1 MLKTHYFP
9 KFCYPII
16 VIFGAESKLNFMENF
31 VVSARKY
38 RPITFE
44 TVVGQAA
51 ITTTLKNAIKNNI
64 LAQAFLFCGPRG
76 VGKTTCAR
84 IMAKSIN
91 CMNPGPD
98 AEACDKCESCTS
110 FNHSA
115 SFNIHELDA
124 ASNNSVE
131 DIRSLVDQVRIPPQV
146 GKYKIY
152 IIDEVHMLSSA
163 AFNAFLKTLEEPPAY
178 AKFILATTEKHKI
191 LPTILSRCQI
201 FDFKRIT
208 VDDITHHLQFVA
220 SKEGVTAEE
229 EALNIIAQKSDGALR
244 DALSLFDQM
253 VSFAGHFITYKNV
266 IENLNVLDYDY
277 YFKVTDALLQ
287 SDVTSILLILNEII
301 DNGFDGQHFIIGL
314 GSHLRNILVSRDVNT
329 LKIMEVGDNLRNRYA
344 AQAQQCP
351 PDFLLK
357 ALEINN
363 QCDLNYRASNNK
375 RLHLEISLL
384 MIAALRN
391 GSSQNEAQP
400 APHVQMKTTSTQPI
414 QTVSRPTQ
422 EVSKP
427 APISQPA
434 ANNPVYSSNTGS
446 PQVAENKVT
455 VTEENHRAK
464 STRTISI
471 SDFGKTTGDKP
482 QIIEHIMSDPFD
494 QDQLKQVWNE
504 FVTQNRV
511 NSPSFTNA
519 ISRYEPILNNDFE
532 ISFHVDN
539 SLIINDKLNINALL
553 EFLKAR
559 LKNTLIKLIPVLNE
573 QPKELDAYTDKEKFE
588 KLAAGRPILRTMKDQ
603 LNLETEF

>member
-1 MLKTHYFP
+1 
-9 KFCYPII
+9 
-16 VIFGAESKLNFMENF
+16 
-31 VVSARKY
+31 
-38 RPITFE
+38 
-44 TVVGQAA
+44 
-51 ITTTLKNAIKNNI
+51 
-64 LAQAFLFCGPRG
+64 
-76 VGKTTCAR
+76 
-84 IMAKSIN
+84 
-91 CMNPGPD
+91 MNPGPD
-98 AEACDKCESCTS
+98 AEACDQCESCTS

-131 DIRSLVDQVRIPPQV
+131 DIRTLVDQVRIPPQV

-253 VSFAGHFITYKNV
+253 VSFAGHHITYKNV

-277 YFKVTDALLQ
+277 YFRVTEALLQ
-287 SDVTSILLILNEII
+287 SDVTNTLLILNEII

-314 GSHLRNILVSRDVNT
+314 GSHLRSLLVSRDANT
-329 LKIMEVGDNLRNRYA
+329 LKIMEVSDSLRTRYA
-344 AQAQQCP
+344 IQSQQCP

-357 ALEINN
+357 ALDINN
-363 QCDLNYRASNNK
+363 QCDLNYRNSNNK

-384 MIAALRN
+384 QIASLRN
-391 GSSQNEAQP
+391 TNQKTEIQPVTQIHLKAGTNPPSPARPIAEVAKPILPPEQP
-400 APHVQMKTTSTQPI
+400 AGH
-414 QTVSRPTQ
+414 
-422 EVSKP
+422 
-427 APISQPA
+427 
-434 ANNPVYSSNTGS
+434 VYSPNVGN
-446 PQVAENKVT
+446 PQVAEIKPSVT
-455 VTEENHRAK
+455 DDTTRIK

-471 SDFGKTTGDKP
+471 NDFSNVGDKKP
-482 QIIEHIMSDPFD
+482 QFIENELSNPFNAE
-494 QDQLKQVWNE
+494 QLKQVWDE
-504 FVTQNRV
+504 FVALNRV

-519 ISRYEPILNNDFE
+519 ISRYEPVMNDAFE
-532 ISFHVDN
+532 IQFQTDN
-539 SLIINDKLNINALL
+539 TLIVSDKQNINALL
-553 EFLKAR
+553 DFLKTK
-559 LKNTLIKLIPVLNE
+559 LENTQIKLIPVVVDK
-573 QPKELDAYTDKEKFE
+573 PKDLDAYTDKEKFE
-588 KLAAGRPILRTMKDQ
+588 KMAASRPILRVVKDR
-603 LNLETEF
+603 LNLETDF